1 MPHFVSQSLKGN
13 GALLFAILAV
23 TAFGSRLIGARGE
36 NAQSSAS
43 THKFRIK
50 LAEAHLLVARG
61 LALVLTD
68 PPPAST
74 PELASTS
81 SFLFSQVTA
90 LAFLFIKTYCNVL

>member
-1 MPHFVSQSLKGN
+1 LTFYITV
-13 GALLFAILAV
+13 I
-23 TAFGSRLIGARGE
+23 TAPRNRLIGARGE
-36 NAQSSAS
+36 TSQSSAS

-74 PELASTS
+74 PELASAS
-81 SFLFSQVTA
+81 SFMFSQVA
-90 LAFLFIKTYCNVL
+90 SAFFFINNLTDVL